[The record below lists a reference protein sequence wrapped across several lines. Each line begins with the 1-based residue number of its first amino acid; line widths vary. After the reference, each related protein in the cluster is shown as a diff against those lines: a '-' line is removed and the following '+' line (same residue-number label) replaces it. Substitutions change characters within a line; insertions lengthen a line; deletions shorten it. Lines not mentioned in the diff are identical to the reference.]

1 MTPSGTGVSDPPYI
15 LLLAAVVSRA
25 MASERDEEMPPF
37 LRYGIFTVGVY
48 GVAVTAL
55 AGLSSVPVEGSTLL
69 AFTVGFLVF
78 MTVYFASM
86 WACWLFL

>member
-1 MTPSGTGVSDPPYI
+1 
-15 LLLAAVVSRA
+15 
-25 MASERDEEMPPF
+25 MASEGREEMPPF
-37 LRYGIFTVGVY
+37 LQYGIFTVAVY

-55 AGLSSVPVEGSTLL
+55 VGLSSVNVEGPALV

-86 WACWLFL
+86 WAGWLFLYTGATE